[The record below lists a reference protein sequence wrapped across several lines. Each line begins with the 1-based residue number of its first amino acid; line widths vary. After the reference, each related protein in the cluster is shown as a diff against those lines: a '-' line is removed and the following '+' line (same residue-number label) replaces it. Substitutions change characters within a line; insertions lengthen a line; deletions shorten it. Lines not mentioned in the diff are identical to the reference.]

1 MVGQGNERVDFFVNG
16 RTFIDALK
24 SCHLS
29 ENFCRTL
36 SGDCEVYSWGRKRGL
51 QINIGWVGRE
61 SKGESSV
68 CSEKTFR

>member
-36 SGDCEVYSWGRKRGL
+36 SGDCEVYSWDEDNKPYC
-51 QINIGWVGRE
+51 RE
-61 SKGESSV
+61 
-68 CSEKTFR
+68 EK